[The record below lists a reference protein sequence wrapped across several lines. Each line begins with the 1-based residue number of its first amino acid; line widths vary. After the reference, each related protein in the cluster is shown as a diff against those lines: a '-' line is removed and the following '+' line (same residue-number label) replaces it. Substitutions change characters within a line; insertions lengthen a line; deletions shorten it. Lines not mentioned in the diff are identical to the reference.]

1 MIGSST
7 TDSIS
12 KITFR
17 IEKWVLVR
25 KEFSNFT
32 FNDIISSWGACM
44 GCGSFKERRTIHWY
58 PPPLGVFK
66 FNVDD
71 ASRGKPGQAGIGG
84 LLCNSKGEVLLM
96 FSKNF
101 GVCDSNAV
109 EGRS

>member
-1 MIGSST
+1 M
-7 TDSIS
+7 
-12 KITFR
+12 
-17 IEKWVLVR
+17 V
-25 KEFSNFT
+25 
-32 FNDIISSWGACM
+32 
-44 GCGSFKERRTIHWY
+44 CGPSKERRSTPCY
-58 PPPLGVFK
+58 PPLDGVLK